1 MRSKLHGAPLLTL
14 LLLLLHPLAL
24 SGQNARTLSP
34 GDEVRVHAPSVR
46 PSRIRGTVVLYQ
58 GSTLELQERET
69 GQILDVPVA
78 EIRSLALNEGLH
90 RGRSSWYVARFGA
103 FLGGAGGLVAG
114 PLIATSRAPGNFGE
128 VMLVS
133 GIVGTAAGTGLG
145 AILGAVFARDHW
157 QRFRMPIVP
166 TVSSAEGSFGV
177 SLRAAVP

>member
-1 MRSKLHGAPLLTL
+1 MTSKLQGAPLLTL
-14 LLLLLHPLAL
+14 LLLLLHPFPLA
-24 SGQNARTLSP
+24 GQNSRTLSP

-46 PSRIRGTVVLYQ
+46 SSRIRGIVVLYQ
-58 GSTLELQERET
+58 GSTLELRERGT
-69 GQILDVPVA
+69 GALLEVPVA
-78 EIRSLALNEGLH
+78 DIRSLALNEGLH
-90 RGRSSWYVARFGA
+90 RGRSSWYVARFGG

-133 GIVGTAAGTGLG
+133 GVVGTAAGTGLG
-145 AILGAVFARDHW
+145 AILGAIFARDQW

-166 TVSSAEGSFGV
+166 TVSDAGVSLGV